1 MLSVKRAAAPGP
13 GPGRVHL
20 ACLDRNNATVRGPGS
35 DEKRA
40 RSGIDP
46 RPC

>member
-13 GPGRVHL
+13 GRTNL
-20 ACLDRNNATVRGPGS
+20 ARFDPHGATVLGPGGT
-35 DEKRA
+35 EERVL
-40 RSGIDP
+40 SGIDP

>member
-13 GPGRVHL
+13 GRAHL
-20 ACLDRNNATVRGPGS
+20 ARFDRDAATVRGPGG
-35 DEKRA
+35 DEEHA
-40 RSGIDP
+40 RSGIDG

>member
-1 MLSVKRAAAPGP
+1 MLSVKRAVAP

-20 ACLDRNNATVRGPGS
+20 AWFDPHGATVRGPGGT
-35 DEKRA
+35 EEHA
-40 RSGIDP
+40 RSGIDG